1 MSLSKGDIE
10 SALIM
15 LGDVTPN
22 QPYYI
27 EVKQK
32 MAEIYLKNRKDK
44 KLYIA
49 CYRYVSNSIIFM
61 KSDVFVST

>member
-1 MSLSKGDIE
+1 MSLGKGDVE

-15 LGDVTPN
+15 LGDITPN

-49 CYRYVSNSIIFM
+49 CYRYVSSNRIFK
-61 KSDVFVST
+61 KSEKP